1 MPATVSNG
9 SRSIVNKKHNYL
21 RVPAYSGWSEC
32 SMVPG
37 GTNHLLHLPLWYSW
51 ILSLEKGPSLNLFS
65 CIPCCRLICLA
76 SLLRLKLSMKWT
88 ECLVGG
94 GGWRWL
100 GWEGADLSPQISAVL
115 FVVPLCY
122 NWYEPSALRKGLFR
136 MVNNCCRVVGSPW
149 FPVGS
154 PPPLPAPCNLQLKR
168 WLTSTKNPAKGLSP
182 NLPDFLPL
190 CLSFLHGHWSDGWP
204 RLEDFEKAFLLIV
217 TSFCSGGYASLIC
230 YSNDEWLL
238 MKVFKKK
245 RLFSKFSQSS
255 TVLFLVV
262 CGDFLYILYSY
273 CDWKD
278 D

>member
-154 PPPLPAPCNLQLKR
+154 PPPFPPLVICNWNDDWLQLKI
-168 WLTSTKNPAKGLSP
+168 LQ
-182 NLPDFLPL
+182 
-190 CLSFLHGHWSDGWP
+190 
-204 RLEDFEKAFLLIV
+204 KAFLQIFQ
-217 TSFCSGGYASLIC
+217 TFCRFACLFSMATEAMADLDWKTLKRPFSWLSPVSAVVVMPLWFATQTMSDFWWKSL
-230 YSNDEWLL
+230 
-238 MKVFKKK
+238 KK
-245 RLFSKFSQSS
+245 RGFSPNFHNHLPCS
-255 TVLFLVV
+255 FL
-262 CGDFLYILYSY
+262 
-273 CDWKD
+273 
-278 D
+278 